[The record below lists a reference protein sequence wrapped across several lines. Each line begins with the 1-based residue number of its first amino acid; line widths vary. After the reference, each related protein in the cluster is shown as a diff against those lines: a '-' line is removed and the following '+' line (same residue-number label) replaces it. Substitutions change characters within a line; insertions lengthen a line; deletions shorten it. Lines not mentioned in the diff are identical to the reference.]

1 MILPQT
7 SGIFCPTPQPA
18 TLNELCAPALS
29 PQFSRSRPA
38 SYQCLFSPHSR
49 SDSTT
54 HAEVAWPPSRCYTV
68 KLRGYLNGW
77 DLLAYSNYKSEC
89 IRRQLMSGL
98 AATNMTRLPP
108 ELQILIFGW
117 LFTFEHEPIFSNDP
131 GIFHTQFDV
140 ANLRAN
146 SLPLH
151 VLGAEIDV
159 PYPRSQWPSQ
169 IVPSFDPKRATA
181 FWPSTFHKLMVIT
194 LFHVTVYQVDVEE
207 LLAFLRNRTLHGDV
221 APAHYGRC
229 TEKNT
234 KKCFRRR

>member
-1 MILPQT
+1 
-7 SGIFCPTPQPA
+7 
-18 TLNELCAPALS
+18 
-29 PQFSRSRPA
+29 
-38 SYQCLFSPHSR
+38 
-49 SDSTT
+49 
-54 HAEVAWPPSRCYTV
+54 
-68 KLRGYLNGW
+68 
-77 DLLAYSNYKSEC
+77 
-89 IRRQLMSGL
+89 
-98 AATNMTRLPP
+98 MTRLPP

-131 GIFHTQFDV
+131 GIFHTRFDV

-169 IVPSFDPKRATA
+169 IVSSFDP
-181 FWPSTFHKLMVIT
+181 KLMVIT
-194 LFHVTVYQVDVEE
+194 LFHVTAYQVDVEE